1 MSGSSEIART
11 MGGGYGE
18 SCERRGSWCGASEG
32 WKFGLCE
39 RTGGHFC
46 QARYT
51 VRSIEISNVQGM
63 PIRLTLGARWL
74 KGFHFGNGVGY
85 I

>member
-1 MSGSSEIART
+1 MSGSSEGART
-11 MGGGYGE
+11 VRGSCGE
-18 SCERRGSWCGASEG
+18 SSERRVRWCGASEG
-32 WKFGLCE
+32 WEFSLGE
-39 RTGGHFC
+39 STGGHFC
-46 QARYT
+46 QARQT

-74 KGFHFGNGVGY
+74 KGFHCGNGVGY